1 MHDTTFPTASECL
14 ISIVNAFDCSTHN
27 HQELHDLN
35 KSLDVDN
42 RKFSQ
47 LIDEHLKSP
56 LEKYISPE
64 FAVLV
69 SEFVKEFI
77 SDYMV
82 FVGENHLF
90 SVPREIGVRSVS
102 FSFFAMKAAR
112 FLELVCDQCTNI
124 KPALLVS
131 DNKTA
136 LEATFDFLNLSDSS
150 FFEHVSALN
159 KEDRDKVRQWKKGLV
174 NPSLSR
180 SIVVLFTGKKF
191 ASVRAA
197 MLAARALDFL
207 SSQTDSNQVRH
218 SILTFLNSKNDIQ
231 DCQAFFSE
239 LQSIL
244 YTQNDHISRITP
256 TINFLL
262 KISHPGHIKSNE
274 DKNFVAHMLELM
286 DTDPRFKAVFP
297 EYFHHWWRAR
307 FQVFSG
313 DLKNSNSS
321 YKLAFKRS
329 LYQAGSLQ
337 QAIIEEALLV
347 AAVQPKPDKVFLKK
361 LKIMAISLGYEIP
374 FYPSDN
380 VDSRKADDILENWE
394 VDMWKNN
401 FSTHFIEEG
410 LFEGVNYSSYKE
422 KSTGPLLFSLDKHK
436 PNYKKNPDQE
446 ISVGN
451 IGRKMPQINLFI
463 MNDDIKRVRKLLAN
477 DADINVVSEVGD
489 TPLILALTGMSA
501 VEAWQAPSSKAKN
514 IFEMLCEK
522 KHKPEIVNSRTE
534 KCRRTALVCAV
545 DTFDPNV
552 VKKVIALS
560 KGIEIDKPAL
570 SENMTALYRCLL
582 HIRTITIGDY
592 AEHFKKNMADP
603 SPELLNTIRRM
614 SGGVNGHTITKQG
627 IANKTIEEQEDFDKF
642 LKVLID
648 RQAQDYQNLSI
659 DKMREIGMILLEKGA
674 NPNANHD
681 LPGIKGYTPLLFAAE
696 IDELILFKAMI
707 EYGGDI
713 YQTCSNNVA
722 PDVSC
727 KELASSFGS
736 KSITELLEGLDA
748 S

>member
-1 MHDTTFPTASECL
+1 MHNTTFPTASECL

-77 SDYMV
+77 SEYMV

-174 NPSLSR
+174 NASLSR

-197 MLAARALDFL
+197 ILAARALDFL

-218 SILTFLNSKNDIQ
+218 SILSFLNSKNDIQ

-244 YTQNDHISRITP
+244 YSQNDDISRITLR
-256 TINFLL
+256 INFLL
-262 KISHPGHIKSNE
+262 KITHPGHIKSNE

-286 DTDPRFKAVFP
+286 DTDPRIKTVFP
-297 EYFHHWWRAR
+297 EYLHHWWRAR

-321 YKLAFKRS
+321 YKLAFKLS
-329 LYQAGSLQ
+329 LYQAGRLQ

-347 AAVQPKPDKVFLKK
+347 AAVQPEPDKVFLKK

-374 FYPSDN
+374 FYPNDKI
-380 VDSRKADDILENWE
+380 DSRKADDILENWE

-401 FSTHFIEEG
+401 FSKHFIKEG
-410 LFEGVNYSSYKE
+410 LFEGVSFSSNKE
-422 KSTGPLLFSLDKHK
+422 NSVGPLMFSLDQHK
-436 PNYKKNPDQE
+436 PDYRYPNRL
-446 ISVGN
+446 ISVGD
-451 IGRKMPQINLFI
+451 IGRKMPQINFFI
-463 MNDDIKRVRKLLAN
+463 MNDELEKVKKLLDNKAS
-477 DADINVVSEVGD
+477 INVMSEVGD
-489 TPLILALTGMSA
+489 TPLILALTGMSV
-501 VEAWQAPSSKAKN
+501 VELWQAPSRKAKL
-514 IFEMLCEK
+514 IFEKLCEK

-552 VKKVIALS
+552 VKKVISLN
-560 KGIEIDKPAL
+560 KDIEIDKPAL

-582 HIRTITIGDY
+582 HIRTIKVGDY
-592 AEHFKKNMADP
+592 AENFKKCMADP

-614 SGGVNGHTITKQG
+614 SGGINGHTITEQG

-642 LKVLID
+642 RKVLID

-659 DKMREIGMILLEKGA
+659 DKMRKIGMILLEKGA

-681 LPGIKGYTPLLFAAE
+681 LPGIDGYTPLIFAAE

-713 YQTCSNNVA
+713 NQTCSNNVA

-727 KELASSFGS
+727 KEIASSFGS
-736 KSITELLEGLDA
+736 KSITELLEGLEA